1 MLQAQPENLS
11 VAETKNGLAEI
22 INEVAY
28 HQKRFVVSR
37 HGKPVM
43 GLVPAAEVMSNKK
56 EKSIVQE
63 RQSFLALVG
72 LYPHDEKEM
81 DAMVK
86 HIYKKRKT
94 EKDRPVPRF
103 E

>member
-1 MLQAQPENLS
+1 MFNSLPENLS

-22 INEVAY
+22 INEVTY
-28 HQKRFVVSR
+28 HQRRFIVSR

-43 GLVPAAEVMSNKK
+43 GLVPVAEVMNPKK
-56 EKSIVQE
+56 EKKSPHE

-72 LYPHDEKEM
+72 LYPQDDKEI
-81 DAMVK
+81 DKMVK
-86 HIYKKRKT
+86 HIYRKRKV
-94 EKDRPVPRF
+94 EKDRPVPTF